1 MLQKIS
7 KWIGF
12 PTFCPSSTSAVHVWI
27 REFSH
32 EWIGAN
38 HLLHPHSNGELGVA
52 IAKLVH
58 VDCNDI
64 GVVVELNE
72 ALESLAFEP
81 FLNLTNCFFV
91 HLIDG
96 ILDGALVSDGTAENS
111 QGIVADVLRKV
122 RLNLLKLT
130 LDSGVGCIL
139 KGTAVAGSPGS

>member
-12 PTFCPSSTSAVHVWI
+12 PTFCPSSTSAVHVWV

-38 HLLHPHSNGELGVA
+38 HLLHPHSNRELGVA
-52 IAKLVH
+52 VAKLVH
-58 VDCNDI
+58 VYCNDI
-64 GVVVELNE
+64 GVVVKLYE

-81 FLNLTNCFFV
+81 FLDLTKCFFV
-91 HLIDG
+91 HLING
-96 ILDGALVSDGTAENS
+96 ILDGALVSDGAAENS
-111 QGIVADVLRKV
+111 QGVVTDVLWKIG
-122 RLNLLKLT
+122 LNLLQFS

-139 KGTAVAGSPGS
+139 KGTAVASSPSG